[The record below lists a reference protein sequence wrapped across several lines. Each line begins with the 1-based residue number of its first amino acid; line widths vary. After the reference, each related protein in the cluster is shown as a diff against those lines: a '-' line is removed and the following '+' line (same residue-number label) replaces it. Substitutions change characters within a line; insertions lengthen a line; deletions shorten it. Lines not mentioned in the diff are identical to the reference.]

1 MTQRFT
7 PVRKTATLLFFAL
20 TFCYLI
26 MTPGSMSGRGYISE
40 EMDSGN
46 RMLSIVSD
54 WLTGQPAPEMAWS
67 RHGPVPVLFDLPFL
81 IIGKYVVS
89 QDFILS
95 LEPILLTA
103 ALMVLVFL
111 WLRKFATPW
120 MSLTLAL
127 TGAFATMLWPY
138 AYIGQET
145 KQSFFVLLAGY
156 IALSSGKL
164 RGWPG
169 LVLFGIAGGLSLTVK
184 NTGIVM
190 WPAIGYLVYVQFRDD
205 WRKRRLQLLMV
216 SLLIAGVWEIGD
228 ALRNPYWGPRGGV
241 LVNIDGWLTHSPIL
255 VFTNFIGVFGSPVKG
270 LAVFAPVLLL
280 CIYGIPRAFRTSHR
294 DLAIFTLLVTACTAG
309 FISLLIVPSDEGWG
323 PRYMHVVIAPLLVC
337 IGAAWPRLEWKIGLP
352 LAGLVSAGF
361 VISFLGAFS
370 SYGVP
375 SVAMREAAQN
385 TMEWINGD
393 PVWAAPAFEFRLVRA
408 WLRPGIEP
416 VLWTPSH
423 HWVWTPPENVPTDWR
438 TIDLRHYSTPQSI
451 LLQYWSEDPK
461 GANRITFR
469 LSLFSAVVGPLLL
482 FLAVFRTLKDSRKV
496 FRQSGRMKLG
506 PTHSKAVPL

>member
-1 MTQRFT
+1 MIQRFT
-7 PVRKTATLLFFAL
+7 SVRKTAILLFLAL

-26 MTPGSMSGRGYISE
+26 MTPGSTIGRGYISE

-46 RMLSIVSD
+46 RILLIISD
-54 WLTGQPAPEMAWS
+54 WLTGQPAPEMVWS

-81 IIGKYVVS
+81 MIGKFVVS

-95 LEPILLTA
+95 LQPVLLTA
-103 ALMVLVFL
+103 GSMVVVFL
-111 WLRKFATPW
+111 WLRKVATPL
-120 MSLTLAL
+120 MSLALAL

-138 AYIGQET
+138 AYIGLET
-145 KQSFFVLLAGY
+145 KQSLFVLLAAY
-156 IALSSGKL
+156 LALSSGKI
-164 RGWPG
+164 RRWPG
-169 LVLFGIAGGLSLTVK
+169 LVLFAVAGGISLTVK

-190 WPAIGYLVYVQFRDD
+190 WPAISYLVYVQFRDD
-205 WRKRRLQLLMV
+205 WRKRRLQLLVV
-216 SLLIAGVWEIGD
+216 SLLIAGIWEIGD
-228 ALRNPYWGPRGGV
+228 VLRKPYWGPRGGV
-241 LVNIDGWLTHSPIL
+241 LVNIDGWLTHSPVL

-280 CIYGIPRAFRTSHR
+280 CIYGIPRVFRTSHR
-294 DLAIFTLLVTACTAG
+294 DLAIFSLLVMVCSAG

-352 LAGLVSAGF
+352 LAGLAAAGF
-361 VISFLGAFS
+361 AISFLGAFS

-375 SVAMREAAQN
+375 SLAMKEAGQN

-393 PVWAAPAFEFRLVRA
+393 PVWAAPVFELRLFRA

-416 VLWTPSH
+416 VLWTPLH
-423 HWVWTPPENVPTDWR
+423 HWVWEPPENFTSEWKA
-438 TIDLRHYSTPQSI
+438 IDLRHYSTPQSI

-461 GANRITFR
+461 GTKRITFR
-469 LSLFSAVVGPLLL
+469 LSLFSMVVGPLLL
-482 FLAVFRTLKDSRKV
+482 LLAVFRTMKDSPKV
-496 FRQSGRMKLG
+496 FPQSGRVSG
-506 PTHSKAVPL
+506 

>member
-1 MTQRFT
+1 MTQLFT
-7 PVRKTATLLFFAL
+7 PVRKTAVLLFFAL

-26 MTPGSMSGRGYISE
+26 MTPGSLNGLGYISE

-46 RMLSIVSD
+46 RMLGIISA
-54 WLTGQPAPEMAWS
+54 WLTGQHAPEMVWS
-67 RHGPVPVLFDLPFL
+67 RHGPIPVLFDLPFL
-81 IIGKYVVS
+81 IVGKYVVS
-89 QDFILS
+89 QYFILS
-95 LEPILLTA
+95 LQPVLLTS
-103 ALMVLVFL
+103 ALMVVAFL
-111 WLRKFATPW
+111 WLRKIATPR

-145 KQSFFVLLAGY
+145 KQSLFVLLAGFS
-156 IALSSGKL
+156 ALSRGTL
-164 RGWPG
+164 RKWPG

-205 WRKRRLQLLMV
+205 WRMRRLQLLVV

-241 LVNIDGWLTHSPIL
+241 MFSIHGWLTHSPIL
-255 VFTNFIGVFGSPVKG
+255 MFTNFIGVFGSPVKG

-280 CIYGIPRAFRTSHR
+280 CVYGIPRAFRTSHR
-294 DLAIFTLLVTACTAG
+294 DLVIFTLLVTACTAG

-337 IGAAWPRLEWKIGLP
+337 IGAAWPRLGWKIGLP

-375 SVAMREAAQN
+375 SVAMREAGQN

-393 PVWAAPAFEFRLVRA
+393 PVWSGPVFELRLVRA
-408 WLRPGIEP
+408 WLRPGNEP
-416 VLWTPSH
+416 VLWNATH
-423 HWVWTPPENVPTDWR
+423 HWVWEPPLNVPAEFR
-438 TIDLRHYSTPQSI
+438 TIDLRDYCTPQSI
-451 LLQYWSEDPK
+451 LLQYWNAKPE
-461 GANRITFR
+461 GANLATFR
-469 LSLFSAVVGPLLL
+469 LSLFSAFAGPLLL
-482 FLAVFRTLKDSRKV
+482 LFAAIRTWKE
-496 FRQSGRMKLG
+496 
-506 PTHSKAVPL
+506 

>member
-1 MTQRFT
+1 MTQPFT

-26 MTPGSMSGRGYISE
+26 MTPGSMTGRGYISE

-46 RMLSIVSD
+46 RILRIISA
-54 WLTGQPAPEMAWS
+54 WLTGQPAPEMVWS

-89 QDFILS
+89 QDFMLS

-111 WLRKFATPW
+111 WLRKIATPW
-120 MSLTLAL
+120 MSLVLAL

-156 IALSSGKL
+156 IALANGKI
-164 RGWPG
+164 RGWSG
-169 LVLFGIAGGLSLTVK
+169 LVLFGIAGGLSLTLK
-184 NTGIVM
+184 NMGIVV
-190 WPAIGYLVYVQFRDD
+190 WPAMAYLVFVQFRDD
-205 WRKRRLQLLMV
+205 WRVRRLQLLIV

-228 ALRNPYWGPRGGV
+228 ALRNPYWGPKGGV
-241 LVNIDGWLTHSPIL
+241 LFNIDGWLTHSPFL
-255 VFTNFIGVFGSPVKG
+255 MFTNFIGVFGSPVKG
-270 LAVFAPVLLL
+270 LAVFAPALLL
-280 CIYGIPRAFRTSHR
+280 CVYAIPRAFRSTHR
-294 DLAIFTLLVTACTAG
+294 DLTIFALLVTACTAG
-309 FISLLIVPSDEGWG
+309 FISLLVVPSDEGWG
-323 PRYMHVVIAPLLVC
+323 PRYMYVVIAPLLVC

-352 LAGLVSAGF
+352 LAGLAAAGL
-361 VISFLGAFS
+361 VISVLGAFS

-375 SVAMREAAQN
+375 SLAMREAAQN

-393 PVWAAPAFEFRLVRA
+393 PVWAGPAFEFRLVRA

-423 HWVWTPPENVPTDWR
+423 HWVWDPPENFPADWR
-438 TIDLRHYSTPQSI
+438 TIDLRKYSTPQSI
-451 LLQYWSEDPK
+451 LLQYWSEDPI

-469 LSLFSAVVGPLLL
+469 LSLFSVVTGPLLL
-482 FLAVFRTLKDSRKV
+482 FLAAFRTLKDSRKV
-496 FRQSGRMKLG
+496 FRQSGLMKLG
-506 PTHSKAVPL
+506 PTHSKAVSL